1 MPRTYDHLAAP
12 HPGAAFFSRY
22 GGWFEL
28 GDAGHTFIATWAVG
42 PEPDGLPA
50 HSPAKFQQDAKN
62 TLALGNRSVAS
73 LWGAP
78 DGAGAF
84 FFLGVWK

>member
-28 GDAGHTFIATWAVG
+28 GARRPHLHCDVG
-42 PEPDGLPA
+42 PGSGPDDVPA